1 MLRGEYNIFVLLAI
15 LNSIQ
20 AAANFA
26 GKRVLIGITT
36 GPMLE
41 NKEVMLLYVRVRHCI
56 YMYFHFNF
64 NFCESFSCCSNS
76 MIIIKEVNIIFVSC
90 SFHV

>member
-1 MLRGEYNIFVLLAI
+1 MLRGEYNIFALLAI
-15 LNSIQ
+15 VNSTQ

-41 NKEVMLLYVRVRHCI
+41 NKEVMLIYVRVRHYI
-56 YMYFHFNF
+56 YMYFNF
-64 NFCESFSCCSNS
+64 NFCESFSCSSNS
-76 MIIIKEVNIIFVSC
+76 MIIEVNIIFTTC